1 MVVYKCSEVSSTAG
15 IQFIAYEL
23 YNYKKGNNE
32 FVMEYKFSNRRRQR
46 SKELITIVGERV
58 AQRDHFC
65 LIGNNGERGRR
76 GASY

>member
-1 MVVYKCSEVSSTAG
+1 MKLVPPLVYNLLHMN
-15 IQFIAYEL
+15 FIIIKRETM
-23 YNYKKGNNE
+23 N

-76 GASY
+76 GASN